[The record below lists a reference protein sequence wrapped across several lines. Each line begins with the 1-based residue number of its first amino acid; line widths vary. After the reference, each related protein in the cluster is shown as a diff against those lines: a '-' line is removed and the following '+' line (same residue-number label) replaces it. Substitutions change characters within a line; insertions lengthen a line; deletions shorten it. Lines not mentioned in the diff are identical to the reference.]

1 MPEMAFPLLISIL
14 FPIRNV
20 FFLDFRRKSLK
31 RGKTLVTVRNLCYN
45 DKRKS
50 SPYIPEDQAQ
60 EFLHGGLNRHSTME
74 AFLHASVFG
83 KLFLL
88 RRSFLESKGNYVRK
102 VI

>member
-31 RGKTLVTVRNLCYN
+31 RRKTLVTVRNLCYN
-45 DKRKS
+45 DKRKI
-50 SPYIPEDQAQ
+50 SPYIPEDRAQ
-60 EFLHGGLNRHSTME
+60 EFLHGGRNRHSTME
-74 AFLHASVFG
+74 AFLHASVLG